1 MPTKRAHCC
10 SSTQCTDKLVI
21 LHSLKHLK
29 YHIYK
34 ECCKRIT
41 AENDGCYEL
50 TRETTSVLNRLLA
63 DEEWIKKV
71 V

>member
-1 MPTKRAHCC
+1 M
-10 SSTQCTDKLVI
+10 
-21 LHSLKHLK
+21 
-29 YHIYK
+29 YK

-50 TRETTSVLNRLLA
+50 TQETTSVLNRLLA

-71 V
+71 VEFLKSYINYNLT